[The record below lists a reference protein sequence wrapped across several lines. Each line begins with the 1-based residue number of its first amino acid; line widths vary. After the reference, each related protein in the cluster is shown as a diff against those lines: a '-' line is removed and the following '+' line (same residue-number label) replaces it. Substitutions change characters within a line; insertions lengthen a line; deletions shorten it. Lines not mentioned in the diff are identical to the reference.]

1 MASAAIAGN
10 GSPRWMDLRAPVSG
24 RTPLGASGTDHRR
37 RVLIIIENCA
47 AGTDNR
53 VAKQINSLVEAG
65 YHVRVIT
72 PGSPENMA
80 YRNHRRIR
88 VFEYP
93 PPPQPRGR
101 LGYLVEYGYSILAAA
116 FLSVRATARHRPD
129 VVQFCEPPNVYFPL
143 AWVFKR
149 WGVRVVVDQ
158 RDLLPELYAARYGSV
173 PRRILTVLRFL
184 ERRSFTGAHG
194 VLCVNDYL
202 RERIFT
208 ASGLAG
214 DRVAVVRE
222 GPVLA
227 QVSRATS
234 DPSLKGGRKYLCC
247 WVGVMGLQD
256 RIDLLLRS
264 IDHLV
269 HELGRE
275 DCEFAIIGW
284 GECLPMARALARE
297 LDLDKWVD
305 FTGGLDPDDVFR
317 YLATA
322 DVGLDASLQVDVSP
336 VKAMEYMAFGVPVV
350 AFDLPETR
358 VLTDGAAAYAE
369 VGDVRGHAR
378 AIDALLNN
386 AERRRE
392 LGQVGQARVRD
403 ELAWDHQVVTYL
415 QMIDRLCATRRPR
428 GDPHHDGNLLP
439 QTASL
444 RSPGLAQLLPAP
456 NGRGAWPSSSA
467 GESARY

>member
-1 MASAAIAGN
+1 
-10 GSPRWMDLRAPVSG
+10 
-24 RTPLGASGTDHRR
+24 
-37 RVLIIIENCA
+37 
-47 AGTDNR
+47 
-53 VAKQINSLVEAG
+53 
-65 YHVRVIT
+65 
-72 PGSPENMA
+72 
-80 YRNHRRIR
+80 
-88 VFEYP
+88 
-93 PPPQPRGR
+93 
-101 LGYLVEYGYSILAAA
+101 VEYGYSILAAA

-149 WGVRVVVDQ
+149 CGVRVVVDQ

-173 PRRILTVLRFL
+173 PRQILTVLRFL
-184 ERRSFTGAHG
+184 ERRSFTGADG
-194 VLCVNDYL
+194 VICVNDYL

-208 ASGLAG
+208 VSGLAA

-227 QVSRATS
+227 QVSRATF
-234 DPSLKGGRKYLCC
+234 DPSLKRGHKYLCC

-275 DCEFAIIGW
+275 DCEFTIIGW
-284 GECLPMARALARE
+284 GEYLPTARDLALE
-297 LDLDKWVD
+297 LNLDKWVD
-305 FTGGLDPDDVFR
+305 FTGRLDHDDVFR

-322 DVGLDASLQVDVSP
+322 DVGLDGSLQVDVSP

-369 VGDVRGHAR
+369 AGDVRGHAR
-378 AIDALLNN
+378 TIDALLND

-392 LGQVGQARVRD
+392 LGQVGQAKVRD
-403 ELAWDHQVVTYL
+403 ELAWDHQVVRYL
-415 QMIDRLCATRRPR
+415 QMIDRLCATRHSRA
-428 GDPHHDGNLLP
+428 DPHHDGD
-439 QTASL
+439 SC
-444 RSPGLAQLLPAP
+444 
-456 NGRGAWPSSSA
+456 
-467 GESARY
+467 

>member
-1 MASAAIAGN
+1 M
-10 GSPRWMDLRAPVSG
+10 PVSG
-24 RTPLGASGTDHRR
+24 RTPVGASGTHHRR

-47 AGTDNR
+47 AGSDNR
-53 VAKQINSLVEAG
+53 VTKQINSLVEAG
-65 YHVRVIT
+65 YHVQVIT
-72 PGSPENMA
+72 PSSPENMA

-93 PPPQPRGR
+93 HPPQPRGR
-101 LGYLVEYGYSILAAA
+101 IGYLVEYGYSILAAA
-116 FLSVRATARHRPD
+116 FLSVRATALRRPA

-149 WGVRVVVDQ
+149 CGVRVVVDQ

-184 ERRSFTGAHG
+184 ERRSFSGADG

-208 ASGLAG
+208 VSGLAG

-227 QVSRATS
+227 QVFRATS
-234 DPSLKGGRKYLCC
+234 DPSLKRGHKYLCC

-269 HELGRE
+269 HGLGRE
-275 DCEFAIIGW
+275 DCEFTIIGW
-284 GECLPMARALARE
+284 GESLPMARALASE
-297 LDLDKWVD
+297 LDLDNWVD
-305 FTGGLDPDDVFR
+305 FTGCLDPCDVFR

-322 DVGLDASLQVDVSP
+322 NVGLDASLQVDVSP

-358 VLTDGAAAYAE
+358 ALTDGAAAYAE
-369 VGDVRGHAR
+369 AGDVRGHAR
-378 AIDALLNN
+378 AIDALLKD

-392 LGQVGQARVRD
+392 LGQVGRARVRE
-403 ELAWDHQVVTYL
+403 ELAWDHQEVTYL
-415 QMIDRLCATRRPR
+415 QMIDRLCAPRRPG
-428 GDPHHDGNLLP
+428 GDRHHDVDPL
-439 QTASL
+439 
-444 RSPGLAQLLPAP
+444 SPEGQ
-456 NGRGAWPSSSA
+456 RC
-467 GESARY
+467 RQ

>member
-1 MASAAIAGN
+1 MSQGRGHKGVDRRDSHGAYRGVRPASRDLPFFAAEYADN
-10 GSPRWMDLRAPVSG
+10 RAPMSG
-24 RTPLGASGTDHRR
+24 RPPVGASGTDHRR
-37 RVLIIIENCA
+37 SVLIIIESRA
-47 AGTDNR
+47 AAADHR
-53 VAKQINSLVEAG
+53 VAKQINALVEAG
-65 YHVRVIT
+65 YFVRVIT
-72 PGSPENMA
+72 QGSPQNTV

-93 PPPQPRGR
+93 PPPEPRGQ
-101 LGYLVEYGYSILAAA
+101 LGYLVEYGYSVLAAA
-116 FLSVRATARHRPD
+116 LLLVRATARQRPD
-129 VVQFCEPPNVYFPL
+129 VVQFCEPPNIYFPL
-143 AWVFKR
+143 ARICRRF
-149 WGVRVVVDQ
+149 GVRVVVDQ
-158 RDLLPELYAARYGSV
+158 RDLLPEIYEARYGSV
-173 PRRILTVLRFL
+173 PRPILTVLRFL
-184 ERRSFTGAHG
+184 ERRSFTGADI
-194 VLCVNDYL
+194 VICVNDYL
-202 RERIFT
+202 RERIFS

-227 QVSRATS
+227 QVYRATP
-234 DPSLKGGRKYLCC
+234 DPPLKRGHKYLCC
-247 WVGVMGLQD
+247 WVGMMGFQD

-275 DCEFAIIGW
+275 DCEFAIIGA
-284 GECLPMARALARE
+284 GEALPMARHQARE

-305 FTGGLDPDDVFR
+305 FTGELDLDDVFR

-350 AFDLPETR
+350 AFNLPETR
-358 VLTDGAAAYAE
+358 NLTDGAAAYAE
-369 VGDVRGHAR
+369 AGDVHGHAR
-378 AIDALLNN
+378 AIDTMLND

-415 QMIDRLCATRRPR
+415 EMIDRLCAIRRPR
-428 GDPHHDGNLLP
+428 GNPRRNGDLL
-439 QTASL
+439 
-444 RSPGLAQLLPAP
+444 
-456 NGRGAWPSSSA
+456 SSDSQPT
-467 GESARY
+467 